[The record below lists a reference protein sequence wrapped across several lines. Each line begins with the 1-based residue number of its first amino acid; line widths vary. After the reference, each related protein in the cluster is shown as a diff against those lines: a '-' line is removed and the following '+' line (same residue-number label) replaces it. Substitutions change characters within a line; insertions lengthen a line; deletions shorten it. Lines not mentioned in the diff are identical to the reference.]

1 MAEVVSYVEDLGMGG
16 GICQDIRNLLQGR
29 IEFID
34 IIGLEMCV
42 MTPQI
47 CLTLGSLYHSMDL
60 HIAGIKPRRNAE
72 ERWEYPPLTKMMLA
86 KGLDKLDSYILFHQI
101 TLDRYIA
108 THLILELF
116 SGCGEATNSTGGQD
130 MFGEGII

>member
-1 MAEVVSYVEDLGMGG
+1 MAEVGSYVLDIGMGG
-16 GICQDIRNLLQGR
+16 GICQDIRHLLQGR

-47 CLTLGSLYHSMDL
+47 GLTLGGLYHSMDL
-60 HIAGIKPRRNAE
+60 HISGMKPRRNTE

-86 KGLDKLDSYILFHQI
+86 EGMDKLETYILFRQI
-101 TLDRYIA
+101 TLDEYIA
-108 THLILELF
+108 THIILELF
-116 SGCGEATNSTGGQD
+116 LDVERQQIVQVDKICL
-130 MFGEGII
+130 

>member
-1 MAEVVSYVEDLGMGG
+1 MAEVGSYVLDIGMGG

-42 MTPQI
+42 TTPQI
-47 CLTLGSLYHSMDL
+47 GLTLGSLYHSMDL

-72 ERWEYPPLTKMMLA
+72 ERWEYPLLK
-86 KGLDKLDSYILFHQI
+86 KNDVGRGS
-101 TLDRYIA
+101 
-108 THLILELF
+108 
-116 SGCGEATNSTGGQD
+116 
-130 MFGEGII
+130 